1 MRSPFPGMD
10 PYLEQFWGDVHH
22 TMINRSR
29 AAIQKQLPADL
40 VARVDERVF
49 VEPSEGPPRNI
60 VPDVRVVERGWR
72 EEPVLRASNGIT
84 VAEPLVIQIDEDEPV
99 RQGFIEIID
108 LKSGRRVVTVI
119 EIISPFNK
127 IAGPGRD
134 MYVKKQGE
142 LRQAGVSLVEIDL
155 NRTGNRVL
163 SAPFERIPD
172 GHRTPYAACVRR
184 GWKPSAFEYYRLPL
198 RERLSAI
205 AIPLRQTDA
214 DIPLDLQSVLDECC
228 EEGRY
233 IEDIDYREEPEP
245 ALSPDE
251 SKWADTLL
259 REHGL
264 R

>member
-1 MRSPFPGMD
+1 M
-10 PYLEQFWGDVHH
+10 
-22 TMINRSR
+22 
-29 AAIQKQLPADL
+29 
-40 VARVDERVF
+40 
-49 VEPSEGPPRNI
+49 
-60 VPDVRVVERGWR
+60 ERGWR
-72 EEPVLRASNGIT
+72 EEPVLRASNGIA
-84 VAEPLVIQIDEDEPV
+84 VAEPLVIQIDQDEPV

-119 EIISPFNK
+119 EIISPSNK
-127 IAGPGRD
+127 VAGPGRD

-142 LRQAGVSLVEIDL
+142 LRQAGVSLAEIDL
-155 NRTGNRVL
+155 NRTGSRVL

-198 RERLSAI
+198 HERLPAI

-214 DIPLDLQSVLDECC
+214 DIPLDLQAVLDECC

-233 IEDIDYREEPEP
+233 VDDIDYHHD
-245 ALSPDE
+245 PDPPLCPDDAV
-251 SKWADTLL
+251 WADALL